1 MALAQAALLEPDSL
15 RGIIGEGVRWTVQAD
30 RDTLGTGIDR
40 FDRAL
45 EGGLSTGLLCEFV
58 VPAPSS
64 GGQTALLH
72 LLEAA
77 RRERRFA
84 ALVDGANA
92 FDPQTTPPALL
103 EHLLWIR
110 CQSAEQAL
118 RVTDVLL
125 RDENL
130 GMVLVDLRGCDRWAL
145 KRTRSTI
152 WYRLQRLAG
161 KWAGVLAVFT
171 PQPIIPSAQI
181 RASLEGRIGVSE
193 GDTALSEVA
202 KLIEI
207 RLSRLRTQG
216 RGDFPQLVDV
226 G

>member
-1 MALAQAALLEPDSL
+1 MALAQAVKLEPGAL
-15 RGIIGEGVRWTVQAD
+15 REIIGEGVRRATQAD

-77 RRERRFA
+77 RRERRYA
-84 ALVDGANA
+84 ALVDGSNS
-92 FDPQTTPPALL
+92 FDPQTAPEALL
-103 EHLLWIR
+103 EHLLWVR
-110 CQSAEQAL
+110 CGAAEQAL
-118 RVTDVLL
+118 RVADVLL

-130 GMVLVDLRGCDRWAL
+130 GMILLDLRGCDRWEL
-145 KRTRSTI
+145 RRTRSTI

-161 KWAGVLAVFT
+161 KWAGAFAVFT
-171 PQPIIPSAQI
+171 PQAMIPSAQV
-181 RASLEGRIGVSE
+181 RVELAGRIGVSL
-193 GDTALSEVA
+193 GDVALSEVA
-202 KLIEI
+202 KEIEP
-207 RLSRLRTQG
+207 RVARLRKRE
-216 RGDFPQLVDV
+216 RGGFPQLVEA